1 MDYCIGCGEELC
13 ILDEDPNGDIGAVC
27 ARCEAEED
35 HDWDEYPDVE
45 FDRSGEMIDKND
57 KFETKPGFIQIGDI
71 VVNKM
76 FIRIQDHLLNSHNIE
91 SVYIA
96 GIHED
101 QLHVIYLNDKENEI
115 FYYESSTDCKNELKK
130 IEEALCSSK

>member
-45 FDRSGEMIDKND
+45 FDRSGEMIYKND
-57 KFETKPGFIQIGDI
+57 KLETKPGFIQIGDT
-71 VVNKM
+71 VVNKT
-76 FIRIQDHLLNSHNIE
+76 FIIKVEKCSTGRYSENPAIKYKINGSIDE
-91 SVYIA
+91 YETFM
-96 GIHED
+96 HEID
-101 QLHVIYLNDKENEI
+101 RNKRLSEVTKM
-115 FYYESSTDCKNELKK
+115 
-130 IEEALCSSK
+130 LCEV